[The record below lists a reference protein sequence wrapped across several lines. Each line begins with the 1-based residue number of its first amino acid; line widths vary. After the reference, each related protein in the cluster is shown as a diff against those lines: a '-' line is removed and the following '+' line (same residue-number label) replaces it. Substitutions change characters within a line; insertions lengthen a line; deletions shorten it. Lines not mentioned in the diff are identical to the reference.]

1 MPSGAQNRAARSERE
16 RREQDAQA
24 LVPLRLA
31 NLTAEEQVELR
42 AGLAALYAGEIG
54 DPDAE

>member
-1 MPSGAQNRAARSERE
+1 MPSGAQNRAARSERD
-16 RREQDAQA
+16 RREQEAQA

-31 NLTAEEQVELR
+31 NLTAEEQAELR
-42 AGLAALYAGEIG
+42 LGLHALYSGEIG